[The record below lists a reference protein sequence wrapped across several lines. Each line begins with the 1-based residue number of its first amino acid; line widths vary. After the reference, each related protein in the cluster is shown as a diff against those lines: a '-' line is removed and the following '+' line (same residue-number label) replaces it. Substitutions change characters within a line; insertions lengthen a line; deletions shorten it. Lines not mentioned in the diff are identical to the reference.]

1 MGKFK
6 KYFFVYLGFI
16 LILSSFAFGV
26 FLGASQ
32 KIQAPESGWR
42 IFDSFI
48 KGNDQEPKEVDFSL
62 FWQVW
67 NTIEEKFTNG
77 TLDRQKMIYGAISG
91 MVESLGDPYTA
102 FMTPDEAR
110 EFDQEME
117 GKFEG
122 IGAEIGI
129 RGDRL
134 TVVAPLAGSPA
145 ERAGLK
151 AKDIILKIND
161 EDAVEMTLMEA
172 VAKIRGTK
180 GTNVTLKIMREG
192 AQEPFDVNITREE
205 ITVKSVEWEV
215 RGDKIA
221 LIGISRF
228 GDDTEEAFKSAVAE
242 ILLASP
248 RGLILD
254 LRNNPGGY
262 LDTAVNLASEF
273 IPKKEVVAMEELA
286 GGKRDKFFSRGPV
299 RLAGIPTVVLVN
311 EGSASASEILAGAL
325 QDYGIAKLVGK
336 KTFGKGSVQELE
348 EFSDGSRARITIA
361 KWLTPKERY
370 INEKGIEPDFSVDL
384 TSEDSNA
391 NRDPQLDKAV
401 EILTNK

>member
-16 LILSSFAFGV
+16 LILSSFAFGI

-134 TVVAPLAGSPA
+134 TIVAPLAGSPA

-221 LIGISRF
+221 LIEISRF

-242 ILLASP
+242 ILLTSP

-370 INEKGIEPDFSVDL
+370 INEKGIEPDFSIDL

-391 NRDPQLDKAV
+391 GRDPQLDKAV

>member
-6 KYFFVYLGFI
+6 KYLFIYISFI
-16 LILSSFAFGV
+16 LILGSFAGGV

-32 KIQAPESGWR
+32 KIQAPESGWQ
-42 IFDSFI
+42 IFSSLV
-48 KGNDQEPKEVDFSL
+48 KGNDQKPKEIDFSL

-77 TLDRQKMIYGAISG
+77 PLDHQKMIYGAISG
-91 MVESLGDPYTA
+91 MVKSLGDPYTA

-117 GKFEG
+117 GKFDG

-129 RGDRL
+129 RNDHL
-134 TVVAPLAGSPA
+134 TVVAPLSGSPA

-151 AKDIILKIND
+151 AKDIILKINN
-161 EDAVEMTLMEA
+161 EDTVEMNLLEA
-172 VAKIRGTK
+172 VAKIRGDK
-180 GTNVTLKIMREG
+180 GTNVTLQIMREG
-192 AQEPFDVNITREE
+192 VKEPFDVTVTREE
-205 ITVKSVEWEV
+205 ITVKSVNWKV
-215 RGDKIA
+215 RSDKIA
-221 LIGISRF
+221 VIEISRF
-228 GDDTEEAFKSAVAE
+228 GDDTEEAFKSAVVQ

-262 LDTAVNLASEF
+262 LDTAVSLASEF
-273 IPKKEVVAMEELA
+273 IPKKEVVAMEEFA
-286 GGKRDKFFSRGPV
+286 GGKRDKFFSEGPT

-370 INEKGIEPDFSVDL
+370 INEKGIEPDYSIDL
-384 TSEDSNA
+384 TTEDSNA
-391 NRDPQLDKAV
+391 GKDPQLDKAV
-401 EILTNK
+401 EILTNQ